1 MGNNVKQF
9 RIIVLKIRKKD
20 RFLKK
25 ADPHGYGYMES
36 FTERDPGSFVV
47 FPVDFLQYGKYFWV
61 SDQLI
66 VTDDVKSF
74 TIMVHVS
81 DKEKSTSGNPDQ
93 QKYHSYGYPGSSQLV
108 TEKTPQWIINCW
120 YINDYRKIKFQREQ
134 HTECCQDVK
143 DCQ

>member
-1 MGNNVKQF
+1 MVTLMGNNVKQF
-9 RIIVLKIRKKD
+9 RIIVLQIRKKD

-25 ADPHGYGYMES
+25 ADSHRYGYMGS
-36 FTERDPGSFVV
+36 FTESDLSSFVV

-81 DKEKSTSGNPDQ
+81 DKEKSTSGNPD
-93 QKYHSYGYPGSSQLV
+93 
-108 TEKTPQWIINCW
+108 E
-120 YINDYRKIKFQREQ
+120 
-134 HTECCQDVK
+134 
-143 DCQ
+143 

>member
-9 RIIVLKIRKKD
+9 RIIVFPIRKED
-20 RFLKK
+20 CFLKK
-25 ADPHGYGYMES
+25 TNPHGYGYVGS
-36 FTERDPGSFVV
+36 FTESDLSSFVV

-81 DKEKSTSGNPDQ
+81 DKEKSTSSDPD
-93 QKYHSYGYPGSSQLV
+93 
-108 TEKTPQWIINCW
+108 E
-120 YINDYRKIKFQREQ
+120 
-134 HTECCQDVK
+134 
-143 DCQ
+143 

>member
-1 MGNNVKQF
+1 MVTFMGNNVKQF

-61 SDQLI
+61 SCI
-66 VTDDVKSF
+66 SSSVFPKNR
-74 TIMVHVS
+74 
-81 DKEKSTSGNPDQ
+81 KEKFPILGMGYSHISAGN
-93 QKYHSYGYPGSSQLV
+93 
-108 TEKTPQWIINCW
+108 IFI
-120 YINDYRKIKFQREQ
+120 
-134 HTECCQDVK
+134 
-143 DCQ
+143 